1 MGKRIDKYG
10 LKIEENLFNFI
21 NNEVLDNLNFEKE
34 SFWKNFSNF
43 ITDYAPI
50 NNSLLKKR
58 LDLKVKIDE
67 WHKKNKAKEINL
79 AEYKQFLMEIG
90 YLVPE
95 GENFSIA
102 TTNVDKEISEI
113 CGPQL
118 VVPITNA
125 RYALNAAN
133 ARWGSLY
140 DALYGTDLMGSLPKQ
155 GPYDESRGAEV
166 IKYARDYLD
175 KEFPLKNYSW
185 KNIKSI
191 QVSSNLLEVIGQD
204 DNRYTLLEVK
214 QYFGYRLNK
223 ENILSEI
230 ILEKN
235 KLKIRILIDPTHN
248 IGKYDDAH
256 IADII
261 LESAISTIMDCED
274 SVATVDAED
283 KLLAY
288 KNWLGLMKGDLE
300 TKFT

>member
-1 MGKRIDKYG
+1 MA
-10 LKIEENLFNFI
+10 
-21 NNEVLDNLNFEKE
+21 LD
-34 SFWKNFSNF
+34 
-43 ITDYAPI
+43 T
-50 NNSLLKKR
+50 
-58 LDLKVKIDE
+58 
-67 WHKKNKAKEINL
+67 
-79 AEYKQFLMEIG
+79 Q
-90 YLVPE
+90 
-95 GENFSIA
+95 
-102 TTNVDKEISEI
+102 TNVDKEISEI

-175 KEFPLKNYSW
+175 KEFPLKDYSW

-235 KLKIRILIDPTHN
+235 KLKIRILIDPSHN
-248 IGKYDDAH
+248 IGKYDAAH

-283 KLLAY
+283 KVLAY

-300 TKFT
+300 SKFFKNNNLTIF